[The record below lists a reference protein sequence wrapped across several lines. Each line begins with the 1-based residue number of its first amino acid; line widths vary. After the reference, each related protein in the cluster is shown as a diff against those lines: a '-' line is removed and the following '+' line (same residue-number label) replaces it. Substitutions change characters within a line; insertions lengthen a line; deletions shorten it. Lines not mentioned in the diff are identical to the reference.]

1 MKEKLFGIIQAVLIA
16 LVILSGTIALPI
28 LCRPFFYMH
37 IKPMDLGAM
46 VGLTEEGVKTAY
58 NEMMDYCIGISQT
71 FSAGQLPF
79 SEEGASHFADVQK
92 LFVLDLR
99 VLAVASILLLT
110 LLLWKGKKPVR
121 LIGHTP
127 GFWGAIGL
135 GVSFLV
141 IGGLAALDFNR
152 AFVIFHKMFFPGKD
166 NWLFDSR
173 KDPIINMLPAEFFRN
188 CAILILASIL
198 LTCGILIVYDLKN
211 KKTRL

>member
-1 MKEKLFGIIQAVLIA
+1 MKEKLLGIFQAVLIA
-16 LVILSGTIALPI
+16 LVIVSGAIALPV
-28 LCRPFFYMH
+28 LFRPFFYWH
-37 IKPMDLGAM
+37 IGPLDLCDM
-46 VGLTEEGVKTAY
+46 VNLTTEQVKTAY

-99 VLAVASILLLT
+99 VLAAASILLLT
-110 LLLWKGKKPVR
+110 LLLWKGKKPVS
-121 LIGHTP
+121 LLGHTP

-135 GVSFLV
+135 GVSFLM

-152 AFVIFHKMFFPGKD
+152 AFVIFHQLFFPGKD

-188 CAILILASIL
+188 CAILILVSIL
-198 LTCGILIVYDLKN
+198 VTCSILVIYDLKH